1 MMLPFLDSEL
11 LPADPWGRCQ
21 ERLTLV
27 LPTGIRVDLGDHD
40 QTFVISEHGL
50 TKGEPL
56 MSAYRAEWQGEGDD
70 HAKRWLRI
78 TLADGREFDARACCL
93 SLAPGTGRSVR
104 WRRRSGNG
112 RRSRWRRRPRLHRHS
127 KDWTCDLQTTRTA
140 RHPCPR

>member
-93 SLAPGTGRSVR
+93 SLAPG
-104 WRRRSGNG
+104 
-112 RRSRWRRRPRLHRHS
+112 
-127 KDWTCDLQTTRTA
+127 DWPQREVAKAKRKREAVAVAASPASAPAQQGLDL
-140 RHPCPR
+140 